1 MNIDEILT
9 DINAKTGGE
18 YGFALRGSV
27 LREGNLC
34 DLDISYKDGC
44 ILGKD
49 KRQELTFEIMKNL
62 PAGYIYNIKFTKNYV
77 TEETVKREIER
88 LVRMKFPAL
97 IYQFEGF
104 VEGDPARVIIRID
117 ERLEDYIKTK
127 NVGGEFETALH
138 HAFFSNFKVEFIKDT
153 EFDDLVDDVYDDPTD
168 FEPVA
173 PKTLT
178 VTDVSP
184 LCGELVGDTA
194 GLIKN
199 HKVVTPN
206 AILCGKIKFLKVSD
220 IKKKS
225 GEEAT
230 GSAEHEKTAGTAGA
244 TASVTESEKTG
255 ENADASEKAGESGA
269 QPYVKKYLKFVL
281 EDPTGE
287 INCIY
292 FTTKTTQPAALKL
305 DNNSEI
311 IASGAIEEDKFS
323 GGVTFKIKNIN
334 LCIVPKNYEEPVVFK
349 PEPKEYRFCKPEP
362 YIDRKQVDLFSAF
375 NVDDAAVAPYLASH
389 DVVVFD
395 FETTGLSATDCKII
409 EIGAVKIHNGKITEQ
424 FETFVDP
431 EEHIADDSTK
441 IHGIVDSDVAGAPT
455 YQQALADFYKF
466 TRNSTLVAY
475 NIAFDYSFLSKYGR
489 EAGYNFDNPQIDALK
504 VATTFVKGVRNYKLK
519 TIADHLGVLL
529 DNAHRAV
536 YDAIA
541 TAEVFIKLAD
551 HLTDAGL

>member
-9 DINAKTGGE
+9 DINSKTGGE

-77 TEETVKREIER
+77 TEETVKLEIER

-117 ERLEDYIKTK
+117 ERLEDYTKTK
-127 NVGGEFETALH
+127 NVGAEFETALH

-153 EFDDLVDDVYDDPTD
+153 EFDDLVDDVYDDPTE

-173 PKTLT
+173 PKTFT

-184 LCGELVGDTA
+184 LCGELVGNTA

-199 HKVVTPN
+199 NKVVTPN

-230 GSAEHEKTAGTAGA
+230 GSAEHEKTAGTPGA
-244 TASVTESEKTG
+244 TVSVTESA
-255 ENADASEKAGESGA
+255 NASEKPGENGA

-334 LCIVPKNYEEPVVFK
+334 LCIVPKIM
-349 PEPKEYRFCKPEP
+349 RSRWC
-362 YIDRKQVDLFSAF
+362 
-375 NVDDAAVAPYLASH
+375 
-389 DVVVFD
+389 
-395 FETTGLSATDCKII
+395 LS
-409 EIGAVKIHNGKITEQ
+409 
-424 FETFVDP
+424 P
-431 EEHIADDSTK
+431 SPR
-441 IHGIVDSDVAGAPT
+441 S
-455 YQQALADFYKF
+455 
-466 TRNSTLVAY
+466 
-475 NIAFDYSFLSKYGR
+475 IAFASPSH
-489 EAGYNFDNPQIDALK
+489 
-504 VATTFVKGVRNYKLK
+504 T
-519 TIADHLGVLL
+519 
-529 DNAHRAV
+529 
-536 YDAIA
+536 
-541 TAEVFIKLAD
+541 
-551 HLTDAGL
+551 LTVSRLTCFRRLT